1 MRNLKYEDVAI
12 VVCTYKNRYDCLL
25 KHANTW
31 AEYFPVYIV
40 CREDD
45 YKVSGYDKY
54 DWNDKV
60 NVMFLNNVHNIME
73 TREAAK
79 NRIVE
84 LGYRGMIMIDDD
96 IDGET
101 ARKITPESKRTT
113 SNSYKPLPYLFI
125 DLLKDLVDY
134 ANEYDASFNSTIM
147 PMNIGFGEPG
157 KVGVNGNLNYGCL
170 VFINLEDLQKHN
182 ISYEVKHELH
192 EDFDIVFQL
201 LRAGCT
207 CITLLDRCFYMK
219 GYDPKTSVVGEESWL
234 KIGTYIKWKNYYTID
249 AIYRKKNGG
258 CWVITGRKNLKKLFN
273 SKGELFIDTEYNKKL
288 YELCKEEFYGNRDLN
303 RIIEF
308 IAENKKGK

>member
-1 MRNLKYEDVAI
+1 MRDLKYSDVAI

-45 YKVSGYDKY
+45 FQKSGYDKY
-54 DWNDKV
+54 DWNEKI
-60 NVMFLNNVHNIME
+60 NVMLLNDVHNIME
-73 TREAAK
+73 TREVAK
-79 NRIVE
+79 NNIIKH
-84 LGYRGMIMIDDD
+84 GYRGMIMIDDD
-96 IDGET
+96 IDGEI
-101 ARKITPESKRTT
+101 AKKILPETKRTT
-113 SNSYKPLPYLFI
+113 SDSYSAITFPFV

-147 PMNIGFGEPG
+147 PMNIGFGTPN
-157 KVGVNGNLNYGCL
+157 KVGVNSSLNYGCL

-182 ISYEVKHELH
+182 ISYEVEHELH

-201 LRAGCT
+201 LQAGCT
-207 CITLLDRCFYMK
+207 CITLLDRSFAMK
-219 GYDPKTSVVGEESWL
+219 GYDPNTSVVGEESWL
-234 KIGTYIKWKNYYTID
+234 KIGTYLKWKNYYTID

-258 CWVITGRKNLKKLFN
+258 TYLITGRKNLKKIFN
-273 SKGELFIDTEYNKKL
+273 NKEGYFIDTEYNKKL

-303 RIIEF
+303 RIIDF
-308 IAENKKGK
+308 IVENKKGK